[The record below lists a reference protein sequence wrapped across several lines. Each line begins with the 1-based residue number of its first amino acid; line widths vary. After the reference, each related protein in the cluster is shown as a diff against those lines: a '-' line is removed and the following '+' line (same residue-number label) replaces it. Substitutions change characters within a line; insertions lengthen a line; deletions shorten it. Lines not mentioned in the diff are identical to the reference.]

1 MASILRVNT
10 LTDASSNNS
19 TAMST
24 INQGTAKAWCVF
36 AGSSFTTTLDT
47 FNTSGGTDNGTG
59 DYTITITNDM
69 SSVNYA
75 TMTSKDDGTSNNWS
89 MPNENNARTKATG
102 SYHVMSTYGGT
113 STNNTKYDAVRFY
126 SVLHGDLA

>member
-24 INQGTAKAWCVF
+24 VNQGTAKSWANF
-36 AGSSFTTTLDT
+36 NGSGTIATRDSF
-47 FNTSGGTDNGTG
+47 NVGSITDNGTG

-69 SSVNYA
+69 ASVNYA
-75 TMTSKDDGTSNNWS
+75 TMTSKDDGTTNNWS

-126 SVLHGDLA
+126 SALMGDLA